1 MGIQIN
7 GQTDTISAV
16 DGALTV
22 SGAELPTVT
31 NLNATGIVTATGF
44 VGNITGNIN
53 ATGVS
58 TIATLNVTQ
67 SNPTNLNVSGVTTT
81 ATLRATSIV
90 GVTTAGITT
99 AYVTSINEGQLQGYR
114 NMLYN
119 GAMVVNQR
127 GFTSAAST
135 STGYSVDRWVYD
147 SSSDAVVA
155 IGQSTSVAAQ
165 PTGQGFTNSLH
176 VRVTTADSSLSTGQ
190 YASIQQRLEGYDL
203 QRIKKGSANAE
214 PVTLSFWVRS
224 SKTGTYICELFDD
237 DNSRQVSKSY
247 TINAAD
253 TWEKKIITFPADTTG
268 SFNNDRD
275 LSLYVFWWLAA
286 GSTYSSGTLNTSWAG
301 FTQANRAAGQVNFLD
316 TAGAQFNLT
325 GCQLE
330 VGPNATDFEFRSYGD
345 ELRMCQRYYE
355 KSYEQSVTPGTA
367 TGSGYSLSLNNA
379 DQASNKYICAVDKF
393 AVVKRAAP
401 TMRFWDIA
409 GNLSRVSHYTLGGLV
424 RTDNNNTV
432 YSYTGFQQNA
442 VMINNQ
448 AASTCGAYQWEASI
462 EL

>member
-7 GQTDTISAV
+7 GQTDTITAV
-16 DGALTV
+16 DGGLTIQ
-22 SGAELPTVT
+22 GADLPTASV
-31 NLNATGIVTATGF
+31 
-44 VGNITGNIN
+44 
-53 ATGVS
+53 
-58 TIATLNVTQ
+58 
-67 SNPTNLNVSGVTTT
+67 TNLNVSGVTTT

-247 TINAAD
+247 TINATD

-316 TAGAQFNLT
+316 TTGAQFNIT

-330 VGPNATDFEFRSYGD
+330 VGPNATDFEFRSFGD
-345 ELRMCQRYYE
+345 ELRMCQRYCFVING
-355 KSYEQSVTPGTA
+355 SSSFN
-367 TGSGYSLSLNNA
+367 GSGYARYFLHGGS
-379 DQASNKYICAVDKF
+379 AS
-393 AVVKRAAP
+393 
-401 TMRFWDIA
+401 
-409 GNLSRVSHYTLGGLV
+409 GGLSYITFPV
-424 RTDNNNTV
+424 QMRTTPTLLTKNFISGNVDV
-432 YSYTGFQQNA
+432 YNYSTSSGATFVSVASAEHDVWHAQLSFTLSGTLASGHIMSWRWVNVPDAYIGFSA
-442 VMINNQ
+442 EI
-448 AASTCGAYQWEASI
+448 
-462 EL
+462 